1 MIKKL
6 ITILTIIFCFSIAS
20 SSVFAEYFNVEYE
33 SSSSN
38 DTKETAQPI
47 SSEVLKKGTFPAGD
61 SNDYYKFTA
70 SSGSEIYIQLS
81 YIPTGCD
88 YDLWLLNSSGTSLAD
103 SRNGSDLGEFINYT
117 ANYTG
122 TYYIRVYKYSGTP
135 PSNNQYNLYA
145 QTSGVIFNKSFYVEK
160 PHNLEYMRY
169 LGRDHTNN
177 ISKKVIL
184 SFGQPDKSGSTYG
197 VYGYNEN
204 FVSYSQITAAVNAFI
219 AGYNENYKHNKSIEV
234 IVGVTNQKGSLPQ
247 NTTEW
252 YNNGVALKNCILN
265 INTSGDVT
273 YVGGGYDAE
282 MAWNH
287 PSYTKA
293 LASGF
298 NSQGASRQLVN
309 YGSHNGADNY
319 DWSSEDDPE
328 WEVKHDTSNEKFY
341 WKASDVHY
349 LSWGL
354 SCAYAMPQIY
364 NTAHARRW
372 TYQKKWQYISYSGFL
387 STNKWSEYNSALLSN
402 QQSYSEFNTFLYNN
416 SVGQPLTHSS
426 WIARKSQ

>member
-1 MIKKL
+1 M
-6 ITILTIIFCFSIAS
+6 
-20 SSVFAEYFNVEYE
+20 
-33 SSSSN
+33 
-38 DTKETAQPI
+38 
-47 SSEVLKKGTFPAGD
+47 
-61 SNDYYKFTA
+61 
-70 SSGSEIYIQLS
+70 S

-135 PSNNQYNLYA
+135 PSNSQYNLYA

-169 LGRDHTNN
+169 LGR
-177 ISKKVIL
+177 
-184 SFGQPDKSGSTYG
+184 
-197 VYGYNEN
+197 
-204 FVSYSQITAAVNAFI
+204 
-219 AGYNENYKHNKSIEV
+219 
-234 IVGVTNQKGSLPQ
+234 
-247 NTTEW
+247 
-252 YNNGVALKNCILN
+252 
-265 INTSGDVT
+265 DVT

-387 STNKWSEYNSALLSN
+387 STNKWSEYTSALLSN